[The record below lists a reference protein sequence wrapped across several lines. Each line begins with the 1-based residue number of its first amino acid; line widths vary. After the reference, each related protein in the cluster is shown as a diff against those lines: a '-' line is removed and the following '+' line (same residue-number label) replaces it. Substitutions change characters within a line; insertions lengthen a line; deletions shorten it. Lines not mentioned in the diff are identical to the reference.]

1 MGSTVWWHHEWKLNA
16 GSLQPL
22 YDCGTPMSLLWALV
36 SPSVMWPG
44 GERALVTVHPQHV
57 HVSEEGARV
66 TSRCLGPSPSSHASL
81 LNDMGQVA

>member
-1 MGSTVWWHHEWKLNA
+1 
-16 GSLQPL
+16 
-22 YDCGTPMSLLWALV
+22 MSLLWALV

-44 GERALVTVHPQHV
+44 GERALVTIHPQDG

-66 TSRCLGPSPSSHASL
+66 TSHCPGPSPSSRDSL